1 MIGFACSAESLVSL
15 VLTDK
20 WLPCVPFVRILCVS
34 YMLWPIHTAN
44 LNAIKAMGRSD
55 IFLKMEVIKKVVGIA
70 LLVSTIG
77 FSVKA
82 MAYGVLL
89 ECVIA
94 QIVNSIPNKSLLNY
108 GYIDQLKDV
117 LPTLALSGVMGIV
130 VYYIGILP
138 LPQLLGVVVQILTG
152 MIIYIVGSYLLRF
165 DEFRYIMS

>member
-1 MIGFACSAESLVSL
+1 M
-15 VLTDK
+15 
-20 WLPCVPFVRILCVS
+20 
-34 YMLWPIHTAN
+34 
-44 LNAIKAMGRSD
+44 
-55 IFLKMEVIKKVVGIA
+55 
-70 LLVSTIG
+70 STIG

-165 DEFRYIMS
+165 DEFRYIMSKYKLLVKK